1 MIQTSY
7 SEARERLASLM
18 DKATDDRETVII
30 KRRGHP
36 DVALIA
42 ADELAGLEETAH
54 LLRSPANAVRLFEG
68 LARAVVIIGGPS
80 EEKWVSLPL
89 ADRRGDASGGAGWEA
104 SPLMVAGDSLV
115 RPATGRPLRSDEV
128 RPKRHASA
136 AHQAPA
142 TRETRWP
149 DCVPAGRAVGPCR
162 R

>member
-18 DKATDDRETVII
+18 DKATEDRETVII

-68 LARAVVIIGGPS
+68 LAQAARGEGMVVDLHRLQTLRRAI
-80 EEKWVSLPL
+80 E
-89 ADRRGDASGGAGWEA
+89 GGATYDEA
-104 SPLMVAGDSLV
+104 LARAGITEPRLEEAGEAGEPGEPGQP
-115 RPATGRPLRSDEV
+115 RQPGER
-128 RPKRHASA
+128 
-136 AHQAPA
+136 
-142 TRETRWP
+142 
-149 DCVPAGRAVGPCR
+149 GRAGGA
-162 R
+162 

>member
-18 DKATDDRETVII
+18 DKATEDRETVII

-68 LARAVVIIGGPS
+68 LAQAGIMEPRLEGAGDPGN
-80 EEKWVSLPL
+80 
-89 ADRRGDASGGAGWEA
+89 RREPMEAGGAEQH
-104 SPLMVAGDSLV
+104 
-115 RPATGRPLRSDEV
+115 RERS
-128 RPKRHASA
+128 
-136 AHQAPA
+136 
-142 TRETRWP
+142 
-149 DCVPAGRAVGPCR
+149 RAR
-162 R
+162 RA